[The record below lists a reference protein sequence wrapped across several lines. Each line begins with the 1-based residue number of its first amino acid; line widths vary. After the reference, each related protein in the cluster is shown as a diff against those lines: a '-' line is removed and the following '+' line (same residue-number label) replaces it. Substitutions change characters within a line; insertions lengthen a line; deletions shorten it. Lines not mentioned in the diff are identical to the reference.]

1 MMEDNTLK
9 YISIQLIDFL
19 LVKQLFLANVQPK
32 HQRRRRVS
40 FTITYRRKFFCSV
53 LSYQNALFLLSSSH
67 NLSSLNKIRS
77 SSQCCFAM
85 PNSIQSLHK
94 LLSNRTKSQISLNDC
109 FLCLYPLL
117 QCFKRPSNKLIT
129 DEQCQNC
136 YSKSARP
143 ISMLISE
150 SFISFSTLCLCAST
164 LNAKK
169 VSQNII
175 K

>member
-1 MMEDNTLK
+1 MEDNTLK
-9 YISIQLIDFL
+9 YIGIQLIDFL

-53 LSYQNALFLLSSSH
+53 LSNQNALFLLSSSH

-77 SSQCCFAM
+77 SSQCCFPM

-94 LLSNRTKSQISLNDC
+94 LLPNQTKSQISINDSFVC
-109 FLCLYPLL
+109 PYRLL
-117 QCFKRPSNKLIT
+117 QCFKCPSYILLT
-129 DEQCQNC
+129 HEQCSNC
-136 YSKSARP
+136 YSKSTRP

-164 LNAKK
+164 LNQKNLVK
-169 VSQNII
+169 TL
-175 K
+175 